1 MRAINNYIVVEK
13 KKDEP
18 KKVAGLIL
26 NEATDVDNRYVKATI
41 LTKDEARYKKA
52 KVISVGNMVEGVS
65 NKSTIYYDGHCGHN
79 ISYDNNIYK
88 VIKMQDVVL
97 VE

>member
-1 MRAINNYIVVEK
+1 MRAISYYIIVEDIK
-13 KKDEP
+13 EKP
-18 KKVAGLIL
+18 KQIAGLDL
-26 NEATDVDNRYVKATI
+26 TEK

-52 KVISVGNMVEGVS
+52 KVISVGNMVEGIS

>member
-1 MRAINNYIVVEK
+1 MRAVSYYIIVKDIKEK
-13 KKDEP
+13 PAKI
-18 KKVAGLIL
+18 AGLDL
-26 NEATDVDNRYVKATI
+26 TEK